1 MTAPPAS
8 AAPAVCPQQ
17 AAPAGIYGM
26 VHAQAPAGCTVQAPR
41 SVSGPAASSS
51 LTPNYNGGS
60 PPLLSGGGSVVGTPS
75 TTGENTVHAL
85 FWAPAGYSFPS
96 GYEAGVDTYLT
107 DVAAASGSASNVYA
121 VATQYTD
128 GLRTGTPHIH
138 YLVHA
143 GAPVDVVDRLPLA
156 RCVHPRLGEGRELH
170 GLSHRR
176 PDPRRSHQHACG
188 GQSALRNG

>member
-1 MTAPPAS
+1 MMTHAAIRRPGRARGASSLLLLLPLIGGVVGTAAVAAPAS
-8 AAPAVCPQQ
+8 AAPAVCAQQ

-26 VHAQAPAGCTVQAPR
+26 VHAKAPAGCAVLAPR
-41 SVSGPAASSS
+41 SVAGAASSPGTS
-51 LTPNYNGGS
+51 YQGGS

-85 FWAPAGYSFPS
+85 FWAPPGYSFPP
-96 GYEAGVDTYLT
+96 GYEAGIDTYLT

-128 GLRTGTPHIH
+128 ALRTGTPHIH

-143 GAPVDVVDRLPLA
+143 GAPVD
-156 RCVHPRLGEGRELH
+156 
-170 GLSHRR
+170 
-176 PDPRRSHQHACG
+176 
-188 GQSALRNG
+188 